1 MTVNT
6 QVDVVDKSYKE
17 RCKLPFRCEFGDLSM
32 KHGAINIDASL
43 TNSQSKIFITDEY
56 VDLSGPFSV
65 MDR

>member
-17 RCKLPFRCEFGDLSM
+17 RCKVPFRCEFGDLSM

-43 TNSQSKIFITDEY
+43 TNSQSKIFITDE
-56 VDLSGPFSV
+56 
-65 MDR
+65 